1 MSAPTTLT
9 PRTLFPR
16 LYFTGSFS
24 VLIFIAFIVGRVMLN
39 PAQFAVHFNWYVVP
53 SVLALILNLGVLVL
67 IVRRGTHTES
77 RSWFMLYILSA
88 TVISVAEI
96 FMRISTY
103 PLGGLYWLRL
113 FGVGLPTA
121 AGALYLFVLSYTRV
135 SALRHAFVA
144 PMVLITGIL
153 VSFTYGNS
161 NLIFD
166 QSRIIRY
173 SWGYYTAV
181 GRGFIVDLAWIF
193 MLYVVSLVILVRY
206 YRATQNP
213 LLRKQTQYYI
223 LAFLIPFVGGAIG
236 DGMLPLLG
244 INNVPSVIVLLNAIS
259 AVLIYRGAKSYQL
272 LEVDSTVLAQN
283 ILGTMREA
291 VIVAS
296 KDLQLEFTNQEA
308 ERLLALNQTDKTLR
322 LDSLFPPE
330 SWAKI
335 HAHLVAGKPLPSDV
349 GELAVYGKD
358 RALVPIQAAT
368 STLEEK
374 GSYSAYIL
382 VLSDITDIVTSYQ
395 NLQTSTVKIRSLLA
409 ESHQLQ
415 QQLVDEKENIERTVE
430 IRTRE
435 LQQAQEQLRAEDR
448 MKREF
453 IALSSHNLSTP
464 LAVMVGSL
472 ELIKTADSPEQRTQ
486 LLTTLENGINRL
498 GEFVNDMGTVATL
511 ENGGQLETRPVTIE
525 DILRPII
532 EETAAFGASKKL
544 AFLTNLAPGP
554 ITINGNVAWLRSC
567 IRNLLN
573 NALKFTGQGSITLA
587 TAIRNEQLAVSVSD
601 TGIGINPI
609 ELQLLFTKFHRGTDT
624 ERYDYEGEGLGLY
637 LTKLI
642 VEQHGGHIEVQSTLG
657 QGSTFTVF
665 LPLGAAKNTRTSS

>member
-1 MSAPTTLT
+1 
-9 PRTLFPR
+9 
-16 LYFTGSFS
+16 
-24 VLIFIAFIVGRVMLN
+24 
-39 PAQFAVHFNWYVVP
+39 
-53 SVLALILNLGVLVL
+53 
-67 IVRRGTHTES
+67 
-77 RSWFMLYILSA
+77 
-88 TVISVAEI
+88 
-96 FMRISTY
+96 
-103 PLGGLYWLRL
+103 
-113 FGVGLPTA
+113 
-121 AGALYLFVLSYTRV
+121 
-135 SALRHAFVA
+135 
-144 PMVLITGIL
+144 
-153 VSFTYGNS
+153 
-161 NLIFD
+161 
-166 QSRIIRY
+166 
-173 SWGYYTAV
+173 
-181 GRGFIVDLAWIF
+181 
-193 MLYVVSLVILVRY
+193 
-206 YRATQNP
+206 
-213 LLRKQTQYYI
+213 
-223 LAFLIPFVGGAIG
+223 
-236 DGMLPLLG
+236 
-244 INNVPSVIVLLNAIS
+244 
-259 AVLIYRGAKSYQL
+259 
-272 LEVDSTVLAQN
+272 
-283 ILGTMREA
+283 
-291 VIVAS
+291 
-296 KDLQLEFTNQEA
+296 
-308 ERLLALNQTDKTLR
+308 
-322 LDSLFPPE
+322 
-330 SWAKI
+330 
-335 HAHLVAGKPLPSDV
+335 
-349 GELAVYGKD
+349 
-358 RALVPIQAAT
+358 
-368 STLEEK
+368 
-374 GSYSAYIL
+374 
-382 VLSDITDIVTSYQ
+382 
-395 NLQTSTVKIRSLLA
+395 
-409 ESHQLQ
+409 
-415 QQLVDEKENIERTVE
+415 
-430 IRTRE
+430 
-435 LQQAQEQLRAEDR
+435 